1 MRFLG
6 LFRNK
11 LPMVF
16 QTEAAECGVACLA
29 MVAGYHGKHV
39 DLLALR
45 QRFSVSLRG
54 ATLAHIIRF
63 ASFLDFIARPLR
75 LELEE
80 LPNLQTPC
88 ILHWNMD
95 HFVVLKRAN
104 SKYVFI
110 HDPALGPRRL
120 SLAQVSRQFTGVA
133 LELTPTASFQ
143 QGDEASP
150 LRIGDLTGHVTGLR
164 RALAQVFFLAFLL
177 EVFSLVSPLFLQ
189 LSIDK
194 VVSGNHRGLLFTLGV
209 GFVLLIGLQ
218 TVLGA
223 LRSWTTLYFGTKLRL
238 QWYARLFSHLV
249 RLPVSFFEK
258 RNLGDVISRFDSAE
272 AIQRTL
278 SNNFI
283 EALLDGLISVLVL
296 GVMFFY
302 SHRLALVV
310 VGAVLIYVL
319 LRRIA
324 YGHLRRA
331 SEEHIVNLARQQ
343 SHFIETLRG
352 IRTIKV
358 FGREDVRQMKWMSL
372 LVDTTNAQVSTDKLN
387 ILFKSAHTLIFG
399 IQSVVVVWL
408 GVILV
413 LNRVFS
419 IGMLFAFVAYQEQFK
434 ARMITLV
441 DRIFEFRMLSLQVQR
456 LSDIVFAKP
465 EPKLME
471 PASIGQLG
479 TGIEVRSL
487 YFRYS
492 DVEPW
497 LLENVNFRIE
507 AKECVAITG
516 PSGAGKSTLL
526 KLIAGLLQPQQG
538 DILIDGLSV
547 CASRTAVLGKVG
559 FVLQD
564 DMLFASTIADNI
576 AFASD
581 IPDKSKVRECARMA
595 CLDREIEAM
604 PMGYNTLVGD
614 MGSALSG
621 GQQQRLLLARALY
634 QEPSILILDEAT
646 SHMDVPMEK
655 QIARM
660 LSGLRMTRVFAAH
673 RPDTIASADR
683 VISLGHASRTGQRHS
698 PENSGTVAGITA
710 QSMVDRS
717 KTVTVSAT
725 TP

>member
-1 MRFLG
+1 MSSFRLG
-6 LFRNK
+6 SFFRNK

-29 MVAGYHGKHV
+29 MIAGYHGQHI
-39 DLLALR
+39 DLPALR
-45 QRFSVSLRG
+45 QRFTVSPRG

-63 ASFLDFIARPLR
+63 ASHLDLTARPLR
-75 LELEE
+75 IELEE
-80 LPNLQTPC
+80 LSHLKTPC

-95 HFVVLKRAN
+95 HFVVLKKATSRDI
-104 SKYVFI
+104 FI
-110 HDPALGPRRL
+110 HDPALGQRRL
-120 SLAQVSRQFTGVA
+120 SLAQVSRQFTGVT
-133 LELTPTASFQ
+133 LELTPTAAFQ
-143 QGDEASP
+143 QGYEVRP
-150 LRIGDLTGHVTGLR
+150 LRIGDLTGRVTGLK
-164 RALAQVFFLAFLL
+164 RALTQVFFLAFFL

-194 VVSGNHRGLLFTLGV
+194 VVNGNHRGLLFTLGI

-218 TVLGA
+218 TLLGA
-223 LRSWTTLYFGTKLRL
+223 LRSWTTLCFGTELRL

-258 RNLGDVISRFDSAE
+258 RTFGDIISRFEGAE

-283 EALLDGLISVLVL
+283 EALLDGVISVLVL

-302 SHRLALVV
+302 SSRLALIV
-310 VGAVLIYVL
+310 VGGLLIYML
-319 LRRIA
+319 LRSIA

-331 SEEHIVNLARQQ
+331 SEEHIINMARQQ

-352 IRTIKV
+352 IRTIKA
-358 FGREDVRQMKWMSL
+358 FGREDMRKTRWMNL
-372 LVDTTNAQVSTDKLN
+372 LVDTTNAQVSTEKLN
-387 ILFKSAHTLIFG
+387 ILFKSANTLIFG
-399 IQSVVVVWL
+399 LQSVLVVWL

-413 LNRVFS
+413 LNRAFT
-419 IGMLFAFVAYQEQFK
+419 IGMLFAFVAYQELFK
-434 ARMITLV
+434 ARMIALV

-456 LSDIVFAKP
+456 LSDVVFEKP
-465 EPKLME
+465 EPRLIERPSTKHLE
-471 PASIGQLG
+471 

-507 AKECVAITG
+507 ANECVAITG
-516 PSGAGKSTLL
+516 PSGVGKSTLL

-538 DILIDGLSV
+538 DILIDGHSV
-547 CASRTAVLGKVG
+547 CASRAAVLGKVG

-564 DMLFASTIADNI
+564 DMLFAGTIAENI
-576 AFASD
+576 SFASD
-581 IPDKSKVRECARMA
+581 VLDMSKVQECARLA
-595 CLDREIEAM
+595 CLNQEIEAM
-604 PMGYNTLVGD
+604 PMGYSTLVGD

-634 QEPSILILDEAT
+634 QQPSILILDEAT
-646 SHMDVPMEK
+646 SHLDVPLEQ
-655 QIARM
+655 QIAWM

-683 VISLGHASRTGQRHS
+683 VISLARPTAAGAGHSQAQCRTGLGMIDQS
-698 PENSGTVAGITA
+698 KILTVAA
-710 QSMVDRS
+710 
-717 KTVTVSAT
+717 KT
-725 TP
+725 P

>member
-1 MRFLG
+1 MSFLG
-6 LFRNK
+6 FFRNK

-16 QTEAAECGVACLA
+16 QSEAAECGVACLA
-29 MVAGYHGKHV
+29 MIAGYHGKHI
-39 DLLALR
+39 DLPALR

-54 ATLAHIIRF
+54 TTLAHITRF
-63 ASFLDFIARPLR
+63 ASFLDFTARPLR
-75 LELEE
+75 IELEE
-80 LPNLQTPC
+80 LPHLQTPC

-95 HFVVLKRAN
+95 HFVVLKKAT
-104 SKYVFI
+104 SQYALI
-110 HDPALGPRRL
+110 HDPALGQRRL
-120 SLAQVSRQFTGVA
+120 PLAQVSRQFTGVA
-133 LELTPTASFQ
+133 LELTPTQAFQ
-143 QGDEASP
+143 QGDEARP
-150 LRIGDLTGHVTGLR
+150 MRIADLTGRVSGLKR
-164 RALAQVFFLAFLL
+164 TLGQVFFLAFLL

-194 VVSGNHRGLLFTLGV
+194 VVNGNQGKLLFTLGI

-218 TVLGA
+218 TLLGA
-223 LRSWTTLYFGTKLRL
+223 LRSWTTLYFGTELRL

-258 RNLGDVISRFDSAE
+258 RNLGDIISRFDGAE

-283 EALLDGLISVLVL
+283 EALLDGVISVLVL

-302 SHRLALVV
+302 SSRLALVV
-310 VGAVLIYVL
+310 VIAVLIYVL
-319 LRRIA
+319 LRSIA
-324 YGHLRRA
+324 YGRLRRA
-331 SEEHIVNLARQQ
+331 SEEHIINLARQQ

-358 FGREDVRQMKWMSL
+358 FGREDLRKAKWMNL
-372 LVDTTNAQVSTDKLN
+372 LVDTTNAQVSTEKLS
-387 ILFKSAHTLIFG
+387 ILFKSANTLIFG
-399 IQSVVVVWL
+399 LQSVLVVWL

-413 LNRVFS
+413 LNRAFS
-419 IGMLFAFVAYQEQFK
+419 VGMLFAFVAYQEQFK
-434 ARMITLV
+434 ARMIALV

-456 LSDIVFAKP
+456 LSDVVFAKP
-465 EPKLME
+465 EPRLTE
-471 PASIGQLG
+471 PPSTEQLKP
-479 TGIEVRSL
+479 GIEVRSL

-507 AKECVAITG
+507 ANECVAITG

-538 DILIDGLSV
+538 DILIDGRSV
-547 CASRTAVLGKVG
+547 CAGRTTVLGKVG

-564 DMLFASTIADNI
+564 DMLFAGTIADNI
-576 AFASD
+576 SFAFDA
-581 IPDKSKVRECARMA
+581 PDMPKVQECARVA
-595 CLDREIEAM
+595 CLNQEIEAM
-604 PMGYNTLVGD
+604 PMGYSTLVGD
-614 MGSALSG
+614 MGSALSA

-634 QEPSILILDEAT
+634 QEPSILVLDEAT
-646 SHMDVPMEK
+646 SHLDVPMEQ

-660 LSGLRMTRVFAAH
+660 LSGLRVTRVLAAH

-683 VISLGHASRTGQRHS
+683 VISLARTTCAGAGHSQGQSRTRL
-698 PENSGTVAGITA
+698 GTAD
-710 QSMVDRS
+710 QS
-717 KTVTVSAT
+717 KTFTVVAT